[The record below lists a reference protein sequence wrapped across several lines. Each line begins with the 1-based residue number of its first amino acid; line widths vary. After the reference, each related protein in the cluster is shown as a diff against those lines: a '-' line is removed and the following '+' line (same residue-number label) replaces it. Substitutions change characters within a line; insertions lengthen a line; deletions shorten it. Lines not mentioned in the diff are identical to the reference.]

1 MFLRSLFRITI
12 FVGLL
17 SVALPVSASTP
28 TLRVYGPG
36 GPHHVL
42 EECAELFKEQH
53 NIAVEVVKARP
64 DELIEKIRANGDI
77 YYGGAEYMLYEFDQ
91 LYPGVLDT
99 ESTKLLHPR
108 RVGIVVRKGNP
119 HNIRGPEDLR
129 QPGLN
134 LIDVKLENM
143 RRFHGSGGSLNNNV
157 RRFAFTGQDGV
168 ASWRRHPEID
178 AWVTY
183 RSWHRLLDAET
194 DFIEIPGAAALR
206 YMPVAVTRHTSQREA
221 ALTFI
226 DFLQSAGARA
236 IFLDHGW
243 D

>member
-1 MFLRSLFRITI
+1 MFLRSLFRIAI

-17 SVALPVSASTP
+17 GAALPVSASTP

-42 EECAELFKEQH
+42 EECAEIFEQRH
-53 NIAVEVVKARP
+53 GIAVVVAKARP
-64 DELIEKIRANGDI
+64 DTLADQIRSDGDI
-77 YYGGAEYMLYEFDQ
+77 YYGGAEYMLYEFDR
-91 LYPGVLDT
+91 LNPGVLDT
-99 ESTKLLHPR
+99 ESTELLHPR

-119 HNIRGPEDLR
+119 RNIRGPEDLQR
-129 QPGLN
+129 QGLD

-143 RRFHGSGGSLNNNV
+143 RRFHGSGDKINSNI
-157 RRFAFTGQDGV
+157 RRFVFTGQDGV
-168 ASWRRHPEID
+168 AAWRRHPEVD

-183 RSWHRLLDAET
+183 RSWHRLLDAEA

-206 YMPVAVTRHTSQREA
+206 YIPVAVTRHTPRREA

-226 DFLQSAGARA
+226 DFLQSAEARA